1 MEVIN
6 NHAIKKRIQ
15 MTLKVTLITGRTI
28 NQGANLENKTS
39 SDYMDAT
46 AYCEVNSKGI
56 GLLAKPGSNVRVR
69 TKYGDVVIKLKEN
82 NGNPDDIAFIP
93 MGPWANAIVDPDTK
107 GCGMPGFKGVPA
119 EIEATN
125 DKILLMKELI
135 ARYK

>member
-1 MEVIN
+1 
-6 NHAIKKRIQ
+6 

-28 NQGANLENKTS
+28 SQGVNLENKTS

-46 AYCEVNSKGI
+46 ACCEVNSKDM
-56 GLLAKPGSNVRVR
+56 GLLGKPGSNVRVR
-69 TKYGDVVIKLKEN
+69 TRYGDVVVKLKEN

-93 MGPWANAIVDPDTK
+93 MGPWANAVVDPDTK
-107 GCGMPGFKGVPA
+107 GCGMPGFKGIPA

-125 DKILLMKELI
+125 ERILLMKELI

>member
-1 MEVIN
+1 
-6 NHAIKKRIQ
+6 

-28 NQGANLENKTS
+28 NQGANLENKSS
-39 SDYMDAT
+39 SDYMEAT
-46 AYCEVNSKGI
+46 AYCELNSKGV
-56 GLLAKPGSNVRVR
+56 GLLGKAGSNVKVR
-69 TKYGDVVIKLKEN
+69 TKYGDVIVKLKEN

-93 MGPWANAIVDPDTK
+93 MGPWANAVVDPDTK

>member
-1 MEVIN
+1 
-6 NHAIKKRIQ
+6 

-46 AYCEVNSKGI
+46 ACCEVNSKGI
-56 GLLAKPGSNVRVR
+56 GLLGKPGSNVRVR
-69 TKYGDVVIKLKEN
+69 TRYGDVVVKLKEN